1 MQAVNKSD
9 MAPPRECPKA
19 SRTFFCQEGC
29 WVMRSSSAANPEC
42 TKESPCLVTAQVPG
56 QVPRIVR
63 TGRGMVQQRSVSS
76 VRPQK
81 GLVTPRTFCKKSALS
96 LVP

>member
-19 SRTFFCQEGC
+19 ETCAQEGSLSRTFFCQEGC

-42 TKESPCLVTAQVPG
+42 TKESPCLVTRQVPG
-56 QVPRIVR
+56 R
-63 TGRGMVQQRSVSS
+63 GRQRSVSS

-81 GLVTPRTFCKKSALS
+81 GLVLPRMFWRLSTLS